1 MDKNMKDF
9 EDLNQEARL
18 AEFEDRLN
26 ELESKTNKEYP
37 NSKPKKRVNKSDRI
51 LNARLIIEFVSLVV
65 TIIVFLVIFL
75 KTM

>member
-9 EDLNQEARL
+9 EELSQEARL

-37 NSKPKKRVNKSDRI
+37 NIKPKKRVNKSDRI
-51 LNARLIIEFVSLVV
+51 LTARLIISFLTLIPTVIMLIIILV
-65 TIIVFLVIFL
+65 
-75 KTM
+75 KY